1 MQRRLRESE
10 RERECGGESGR
21 ERDRERVV
29 ERERDNYRNPR
40 EREKNWTKV
49 RRVCGLKRGEC
60 VCVKERSTS

>member
-1 MQRRLRESE
+1 M
-10 RERECGGESGR
+10 
-21 ERDRERVV
+21 V